1 MQRLNLTRD
10 LRSGLPLLGFKPGK
24 RVHESNPSFLS
35 GPKIKLQMRGLI
47 MEYLSS
53 CFFFIVK

>member
-47 MEYLSS
+47 ME
-53 CFFFIVK
+53 